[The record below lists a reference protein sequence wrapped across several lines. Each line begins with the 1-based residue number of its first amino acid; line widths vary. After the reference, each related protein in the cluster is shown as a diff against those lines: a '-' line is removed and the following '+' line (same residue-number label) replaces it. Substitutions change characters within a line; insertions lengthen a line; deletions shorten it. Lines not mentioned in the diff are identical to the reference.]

1 MKLKPI
7 VCAMLLGAAVPA
19 TLFAAPDNSLD
30 MTPQA
35 NDSLSSR
42 GIAQWKPKIKLGGLG
57 KKMKI
62 NGFLSAGLSDANTDA
77 GYGIPNFGTVGNNLR
92 ASANT
97 LAGLQFDASITP
109 SLDAVIQVVAN
120 GSNRDGATAYDMSAE
135 WAFVRYTLNNGTQ
148 LQAGRFRIPAF
159 LYSDTSEV
167 GYSYPW
173 VWLPNEVYRIVPFN
187 NFNAVDAN
195 VSKQIGASSWNA
207 SVLPMFGSNES
218 KFTVYHDAGTI
229 SGVTGNSDATL
240 KFDEDNIM
248 GGVLTL
254 QNPMITLRAD
264 YIHINASSALDS
276 YSANLATQA
285 DEIVS
290 FNGSS
295 KLSSNKSASFY
306 SFAGRLNSQKVLAIA
321 EYARRRAFDG
331 VASLEG
337 YYGTL
342 GYHYQKWLPSFTY
355 AHLKTTNLGDLV
367 PLSPVA
373 APFQESAQDQESFNV
388 SLDYYVNPNLV
399 LKGGAYMITPL
410 DGTDGLFDYNP
421 NKKHIYMYAVGL
433 SAIF

>member
-7 VCAMLLGAAVPA
+7 VCAMLLGAAAPA
-19 TLFAAPDNSLD
+19 ALFAAPADSLN
-30 MTPQA
+30 TAPQA
-35 NDSLSSR
+35 NDNINSGGL
-42 GIAQWKPKIKLGGLG
+42 AQWKSKIKLGGLD
-57 KKMKI
+57 KKLKI
-62 NGFLSAGLSDANTDA
+62 NGFLSAGLSDSNTAA
-77 GYGIPNFGTVGNNLR
+77 GYGIPNFGTVGNSLR

-97 LAGLQFDASITP
+97 LAGLQFDANITP
-109 SLDAVIQVVAN
+109 SLDAVIQVVAS
-120 GSNRDGATAYDMSAE
+120 GSNRNGETAYNVSAE

-148 LQAGRFRIPAF
+148 LQAGRFRIPTF

-195 VSKQIGASSWNA
+195 FSKQIGASSWHA

-218 KFTVYHDAGTI
+218 KFTVYHDAGTAGLT
-229 SGVTGNSDATL
+229 SNSYATL

-248 GGVLTL
+248 GGVVTL

-264 YIHINASSALDS
+264 YIHIDATSSLDS
-276 YSANLATQA
+276 YSANLTTQA
-285 DEIVS
+285 QEIAGV
-290 FNGSS
+290 NLG
-295 KLSSNKSASFY
+295 SNKGASFY
-306 SFAGRLNSQKVLAIA
+306 SFAGRLNNEKVLAIA
-321 EYARRRAFDG
+321 EYAKRRAFAG

-355 AHLKTTNLGDLV
+355 AHLQTTNLGDLV
-367 PLSPVA
+367 PLNNVI
-373 APFQESAQDQESFNV
+373 APFQELAQDQESFNV
-388 SLDYYVNPNLV
+388 SLDYYLNTNLV
-399 LKGGAYMITPL
+399 LKGGAYMITPFG
-410 DGTDGLFDYNP
+410 GTNGLFDYNP
-421 NKKHIYMYAVGL
+421 NKKHIYMYALGL